1 METRMLDNIQ
11 DLYIKEK
18 DKPNFDQV
26 FFAPTLIRDKY
37 MVFNSEIFYLHSE
50 QPLMD
55 GILDMEELLEQKD
68 ASQPDQLE
76 QRLVKG
82 AIDMDGS

>member
-18 DKPNFDQV
+18 DKPNFEKKHFV
-26 FFAPTLIRDKY
+26 PILIREKY
-37 MVFNSEIFYLHSE
+37 MIYNSAIFYLYND

-55 GILDMEELLEQKD
+55 GILDMEDLLEQK
-68 ASQPDQLE
+68 
-76 QRLVKG
+76 
-82 AIDMDGS
+82 